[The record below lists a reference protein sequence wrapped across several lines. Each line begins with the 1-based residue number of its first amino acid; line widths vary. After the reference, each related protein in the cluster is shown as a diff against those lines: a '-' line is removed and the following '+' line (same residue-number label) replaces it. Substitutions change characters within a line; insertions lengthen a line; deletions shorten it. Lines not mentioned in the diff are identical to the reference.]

1 MFTIFCTEDFVQ
13 FIFCCRMIWSIWY
26 DIIWYIIFLC
36 RVRLVCCLVH
46 CTRYVFVWWFDFILS
61 SGYYCIISLFRF
73 PDFYKFNSESTYVKF
88 CCNVVQF
95 NSLKSIGI
103 QRSIYFLA
111 SHISCNVVQCQ
122 FNSFNQYPTSLLLGF
137 SFHFSLK
144 SKLKFNSYTRN
155 IQPMISEFI
164 NLLLTLLY
172 HACQRRSLLTWTDKP
187 TPPSSC
193 SWPAEIMYAKQYG

>member
-61 SGYYCIISLFRF
+61 SGYYISLFRF

-95 NSLKSIGI
+95 NSLKSIPV
-103 QRSIYFLA
+103 S
-111 SHISCNVVQCQ
+111 
-122 FNSFNQYPTSLLLGF
+122 TSNILLGF

-187 TPPSSC
+187 TPPS
-193 SWPAEIMYAKQYG
+193 WPAEIMYAKQYG